1 MYTDPRR
8 NAVGSML
15 SSDELDDIVR
25 SAVALALAVEPAD
38 VTSDKLLIPELGAE
52 SIDFLDI
59 TFRLEQFLPISVPRD
74 DLNEQAEDVF
84 GAGAAV
90 DTLRR
95 LTPLGAYLVR
105 ERLLGVDLSKV
116 EPGMRVE
123 DVAALWTVHT
133 WGGLCRRLLDTIPE
147 QCHACGGGRTFLR
160 NEDGEF
166 HAECDRCATELTAIP
181 GDELNQIWF
190 EEIRELDEV
199 ARLVRQSRA
208 QAAEAEAA
216 TAPAPADAVAE

>member
-1 MYTDPRR
+1 M
-8 NAVGSML
+8 GSML
-15 SSDELDDIVR
+15 SPDELSDIVR
-25 SAVALALAVEPAD
+25 NAVALALAVELDD
-38 VTSDKLLIPELGAE
+38 VTSGKLLIPELGAE

-123 DVAALWTVHT
+123 DVAALWTVET
-133 WGGLCRRLLDTIPE
+133 WSGLCRRLLDTIPQ
-147 QCHACGGGRTFLR
+147 QCPACGGARAFRR
-160 NEDGEF
+160 NDDGEF
-166 HAECDRCATELTAIP
+166 HAECDSCGTELVAIP
-181 GDELNQIWF
+181 GDELNQNWF

-199 ARLVRQSRA
+199 ARLLEQSRA
-208 QAAEAEAA
+208 QAAAAEAA
-216 TAPAPADAVAE
+216 TAQSGAPAGAIAE